1 MDDDK
6 KITDG
11 LNDRPR
17 NDTIAQTG
25 GGIPDDSGKLL
36 SADDAE
42 VERAR
47 QNLSEGN
54 NRQQLKEEVREQ
66 IEKPQRGSA

>member
-1 MDDDK
+1 MGNDN

-17 NDTIAQTG
+17 DETIAQTG
-25 GGIPDDSGKLL
+25 GGIPDDSGKPLD
-36 SADDAE
+36 ADDAE
-42 VERAR
+42 VERVR
-47 QNLSEGN
+47 QTICGGN